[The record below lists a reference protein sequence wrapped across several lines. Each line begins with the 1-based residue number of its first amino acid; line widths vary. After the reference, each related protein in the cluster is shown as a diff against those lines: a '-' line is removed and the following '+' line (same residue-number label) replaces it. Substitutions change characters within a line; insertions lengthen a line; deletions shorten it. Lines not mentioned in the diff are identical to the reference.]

1 MNFSTYRFTLDL
13 QKHQSQMSIAAFHY
27 DTAIKLSIGLTDGG
41 VPYYLEDGCIA
52 VLWGTRA
59 DGSPISH
66 KCSIENNTR
75 IIYEFNNETAK
86 ITGVVNCQIRLYKDG
101 EEIITAPKFIIVVAE
116 RLVNDTDIL
125 DAEDDVFTHDQ
136 LSALDGLFVNESAR
150 AEAEKARVEAENV
163 RDGNERL
170 RDEKEQTRIAFENER
185 QIKEAKREIA
195 ETKREQAYEGKV
207 DKTTEAYKVYGT
219 DAKGQAVFDWSY
231 EANGNTIARRI
242 LNGHISVPLK
252 PTEGKNATSKEYVDR
267 LVNPLAEKQT
277 EIEKKV
283 ADLESLTLTFTEE
296 TSTDYEK
303 VVPAEVGK
311 YALVKMIGGAT
322 ERVNGKNLLD
332 SNAITFESPM
342 GYDIK
347 TVYNAEGTI
356 TYTVSTPS
364 CYAYIDLTPFPVGK
378 YYLYFEGAAINSPHF
393 SGSTIEIDCQADFD
407 ANAGEYG
414 DYLKTTRTLKVML
427 WQDTSVTTE
436 EYEIAPAPEG
446 TVFEPYT
453 EPYLV
458 NADVE
463 KIESIGKNRLPSDVY
478 DALKWVKEAEQNYS
492 IYPLEFLSDGW
503 YCISLKLKKGYD
515 GTVYC
520 HLQKSI
526 DGGKSYVYD
535 DVGYNAS
542 GVIRKGYWI
551 SNTGM
556 AQGTENLDG
565 SLQGSI
571 WFKVDNKAGII
582 YRLWFNAITQS
593 KLDWIY
599 DMQIEKVNLAQE
611 PSNSYKPSVY
621 APATAYS
628 PYKADAIDT
637 IVIPEEL
644 RTDYDGY
651 GIDGSSV
658 DFEDDKV
665 SLTQRKNITTFP
677 TNSTWRVNKE
687 FDNHISFS
695 MNKSA
700 LSPQMKG
707 TLDASLDCFEF
718 EVKGWMST
726 LEGAEFAWY
735 TASEL
740 GICINKSRLIPY
752 GELVDITSAVN
763 AFKAWLSDNPV
774 GIKYEL
780 AEPIVTDITH
790 LFTEDNAIEV
800 EGHGVLR
807 FVNEH
812 EIAVPSTAQYVTRKG

>member
-75 IIYEFNNETAK
+75 IIYEFNKETAK

-125 DAEDDVFTHDQ
+125 DAEDDVFTHEQ

-185 QIKEAKREIA
+185 QIEEAKRVIA
-195 ETKREQAYEGKV
+195 ETKRE
-207 DKTTEAYKVYGT
+207 EAYSQVFEAIKGKADKITTPKALYATNTTGGGT
-219 DAKGQAVFDWSY
+219 YKNWSGGADANTVPVRTN
-231 EANGNTIARRI
+231 NGTIKTKTPITGDDA
-242 LNGHISVPLK
+242 
-252 PTEGKNATSKEYVDR
+252 ASKEYVDNH
-267 LVNPLAEKQT
+267 VIPLAE
-277 EIEKKV
+277 KV
-283 ADLESLTLTFTEE
+283 ADLESLTLSFTEE

-311 YALVKMIGGAT
+311 YALIKSIGGAT
-322 ERVNGKNLLD
+322 ERVASKNILNPQVLD
-332 SNAITFESPM
+332 TGAGGVS
-342 GYDIK
+342 
-347 TVYNAEGTI
+347 I
-356 TYTVSTPS
+356 TYDNEGNITVTSVGANMFLVECPFEYIGTP
-364 CYAYIDLTPFPVGK
+364 GK
-378 YYLYFEGAAINSPHF
+378 YYCYVEGDE
-393 SGSTIEIDCQADFD
+393 IELP
-407 ANAGEYG
+407 Y
-414 DYLKTTRTLKVML
+414 V
-427 WQDTSVTTE
+427 E
-436 EYEIAPAPEG
+436 EYEGDEGISYWFTMRISSENTPFSKKIKVMIWKDESVTSDIYSLYDAREG
-446 TVFEPYT
+446 TVFEPYH

-463 KIESIGKNRLPSDVY
+463 KIESLGKNRLPSDV
-478 DALKWVKEAEQNYS
+478 LEASSWDIHTNDSKSYYS
-492 IYPLEFLSDGW
+492 LDFLSDGW
-503 YCISLKLKKGYD
+503 YCVSAKMKAGYGTD
-515 GTVYC
+515 TVY
-520 HLQKSI
+520 LYIEKSI
-526 DGGKSYVYD
+526 DGGLTYDVYKSIYANN
-535 DVGYNAS
+535 GNI
-542 GVIRKGYWI
+542 GNGHLITEKGI
-551 SNTGM
+551 VST
-556 AQGTENLDG
+556 APF
-565 SLQGSI
+565 
-571 WFKVDNKAGII
+571 WFKIDKKAGVK
-582 YRLWFNAITQS
+582 YRFICYSASKLQS
-593 KLDWIY
+593 KLDWIEY
-599 DMQIEKVNLAQE
+599 IQIEKVNLAQE
-611 PSNSYKPSVY
+611 PSSSYNPSIY
-621 APATAYS
+621 APATAYE

-637 IVIPEEL
+637 IVIPEAVRSL
-644 RTDYDGY
+644 DGY

-658 DFEDDKV
+658 DFEEDKV
-665 SLTQRKNITTFP
+665 SLIQRKNITTFP

-752 GELVDITSAVN
+752 GELVDTTSAVN

-780 AEPIVTDITH
+780 AEYIVTDITH

-812 EIAVPSTAQYVTRKG
+812 KLAVPSTAQYVTRKG